1 MTIKI
6 IDETFSYKPLVIH
19 ASKFKFV
26 IKQCTF

>member
-19 ASKFKFV
+19 VIDMEISDFKRF
-26 IKQCTF
+26 K